1 MVKVELASSVEE
13 EASSLIPF
21 LSWLDICCLPP
32 RYPYSPFSAV
42 RPLGFHQQA
51 WFSTWGQFRV
61 GKWPKPADQNLNT
74 FLILLG
80 QWCLLFLTIWLF
92 QLFEQLQ
99 RRTLL
104 PYGLRFS
111 SRVILDKTATSDIFG
126 VPLYHLVRAFCHS
139 GGPVSTDLQLCT
151 QHGQICKPVNQS

>member
-111 SRVILDKTATSDIFG
+111 SRVYKINQKQTDEQKKRHTPLFDIKNVALCKGTS
-126 VPLYHLVRAFCHS
+126 
-139 GGPVSTDLQLCT
+139 
-151 QHGQICKPVNQS
+151 